1 MSELKKDPM
10 REALD
15 AAAQKTAIK
24 NQSIIEDPFKK
35 GARIISAKQLDVDRF
50 ATYSSKTYGK
60 LGFDPFKDNNKVY
73 NANTHWSEDIGR
85 ATRGMFQLAGVGFQD
100 TFGFGLT
107 AEKDN
112 WKDFDDVM
120 KNYSSTRG
128 GYTQFWSNTMLS
140 SGYTVGILGAI
151 AAEEIGLAL
160 TTGGLGNLSTAGL
173 VGIQATR
180 AFDRLGQLTKGSKVL
195 EKIGSLGHVDEAA
208 KFFSLKGLGQNALKL
223 GKKLNPVS
231 ESMDFLSNVSKLDD
245 LNAWQKLAVGAGSVA
260 RDARKIYMTHSESKL
275 EAELAKNEFV
285 NKKILEAKYN
295 SPDGQLSD
303 KDVENIRTAGQNV
316 YNSTYT
322 GNLGLIYATNA
333 ITFDNMF
340 KSMRYSNKM
349 FSIPGKFTTAL
360 GKDGVVVK
368 AVKDFSI
375 KSAYKTGKKAV
386 TDFVS
391 KEGIKN
397 TGRYIKANYKVAGAN
412 LIKKGL
418 SNSMEGVQELGQDV
432 VSNSVQSY
440 YGRNHAGKQI
450 RGGMLNYLYEDVG
463 NSLKGTMNQQGLETF
478 GSGFFMGSIASP
490 FGGAI
495 GVLQKQLVGGGAKAK
510 MQYLFDRENYVK
522 KQKTKYKESLAKA
535 QQLTEVFNAQLG
547 AYLDHTSS
555 PLVQQAELQEEIL
568 GAAQDGNKKKFE
580 DKKHDSLQ
588 KGIKTM
594 LKNNSEGMFTDFLE
608 QMVEKYTPEQM
619 NQAMGRTDIT
629 ENNIA
634 EYKTKLQNKVETV
647 KSLRRVY
654 DDINEKI
661 VDPVRQSDIDRLDES
676 DPEQRK
682 QKLELIIYKKAI
694 ANLKD
699 ELLFNNGKI
708 TNKAQRML
716 ALEKQLNKETGLS
729 STEVQAFISKE
740 GLTNEIQ
747 ILQTQ
752 VEANKSLKLTGQEAE
767 NAKLAEQKLEKLTNY
782 QKALTAI
789 DKLESSEEPSMDEVE
804 DAYSDLFE
812 AYHEYRSLDP
822 MHGFMEPEEVK
833 RAISRKS
840 FDAIVDYLDL
850 SNESQALQGVVNTLL
865 DPTSAKM
872 WIDRNAEMLTDLD
885 KNKEKHIANQLFA
898 FQQKAESSEMLTE
911 LQEWGVFFDLDELD
925 DLVEKGIMPSAIYN
939 IENNKPAT
947 KEEYQRAQDI
957 ISQFYKRLTGKSITQ
972 DKSGGSKRSLRYE
985 NDKRT
990 VKGLLRQ
997 YGITLGKEI
1006 DLSDPKQLERLISRL
1021 KKSDFLTYI
1030 DKELL
1035 DAVFDSAPKI
1045 MFVDNAELPISL
1057 NEDGVFVIDVRYA
1070 GSDYKNAAVNFETLV
1085 LSALTQ
1091 AKLNE
1096 GLEENEDLKSEV
1108 ENLMQQARDAFSKKY
1123 PNLDVDKI
1131 SMLNNVSEFLSESLN
1146 NTAFQS
1152 FLGGVTD
1159 TVSGNKESLW
1169 KSMMAKIM
1177 KAFKKTFDKSVL
1189 QRAVSL
1195 ANMALDESITDSIDV
1210 KADETTE
1217 SEVEEKP
1224 EPVSSVEKKGY
1235 KLMEVMPGVWQV
1247 TGNNEVKAFDTKEEA
1262 EAYFNEKTKPGK
1274 KTVKQTVKEKVKRE
1288 IQLGNTEFLE
1298 NANERPD
1305 LFGEFLH
1312 PEVVSNNNL
1321 AVAEW
1326 TQKIVDLGKELDD
1339 ARITNWVY
1347 GNVRAQV
1354 DGRLVIDVTAEVPVF
1369 VKKALKNK
1377 KANPRVAQLQK
1388 EISDL
1393 DKKIQDLNAKRKTT
1407 PAKSTTD
1414 TNSIRNDVAG
1424 LKTMFDSQ
1432 YLTPV
1437 KSTFN
1442 YEARQE
1448 LEAEAKKNK
1457 PLFGKVKTVTREEVE
1472 KRGFENFVKAIQSTK
1487 DTTNTTELNY
1497 TIFDGLGGW
1506 LIKNKSANATNDLI
1520 NSDSHPD
1527 FRHEYTG
1534 KRNQNWAE
1542 YDEGFSVEGKRV
1554 VNIKV
1559 PVRTDE
1565 DTNRPSVYFS
1575 FTLELPE
1582 GFTAESVANPII
1594 EKLKQFGGK
1603 ASTKELIP
1611 IVTQQA
1617 KEIIQKGP
1625 KAGVKV
1631 TLAQMPVVEDSVN
1644 TEKVMG
1650 KAIYIPMSV
1659 YEEAYAN
1666 DTANNTQN
1674 GQPLAQI
1681 IARGGYSVRELDDLL
1696 PDWKERVYAI
1706 NNPGQSQTEENVNE
1720 DVDRE
1725 INATLKQRN
1734 ALQDQLN
1741 AEDQDIIEEGEE
1753 TVQQGT
1759 KQVKFL
1765 MYKSTGTGSTALSLG
1780 EWVPLLAIGTHPD
1793 GREWFVKAYHQG
1805 VDPKFNKYGSSTFD
1819 SIDKDL
1825 KANEANLFTGIRR
1838 TEEIEEEIE
1847 REIDVEVDEDVVD
1860 EEQTIEQPANNNE
1873 DELKNLINQKRELL
1887 KRVNEQIASA
1897 RKIDFRKKIKL
1908 DKQKTQ
1914 LLLDLKDLQAEYD
1927 AKYGSEEVIVTDET
1941 PGVEI
1946 ESEEIVDLDNKV
1958 VVTERTP
1965 YPSLPVELQN
1975 QLLDQYRLLLG
1986 ANAVGAV
1993 RSKYKAEIK
2002 QLEALN
2008 RSMAQASEE
2017 EVDALDEKFGEV
2029 FDALVAAVGPGFTIR
2044 LNEQSKIEIGTIKS
2058 SDYASDAEIAQI
2070 EKLMKSDMSFM
2081 RTIIDYNKSIEPELT
2096 VELTEEQIAA
2106 NNAEQIEI
2114 GKQLKQQRL
2123 DQQREEARAR
2133 RKARRQSIVPINAM
2147 EREQVSEL
2155 LQKVLKDDFDI
2166 LTKAD
2171 LSYLIDNLLNDSKTF
2186 RFKIPDAIAFV
2197 NKKKMNLEEQ
2207 SQIQLVNETFADE
2220 LEGLEPKERAA
2231 AVLGYQKDIFEE
2243 MSENSAVYNYGILS
2257 KYIKSKEPIK
2267 VSYNG
2272 KKYSFTLTPTDLKA
2286 LAVYNK
2292 KLFDKP
2298 LKTKEDEESFL
2309 ISVHQIMENV
2319 KYYAKDY
2326 KKNLRFTGTQEEIED
2341 AAVKLFF
2348 KLKKQ
2353 GILLPAV
2360 VRAVNYALYDSKA
2373 KLTIARSNALSGSIY
2388 TLEARESLARKAQP
2402 KNKLAQDK
2410 SLIAFY
2416 VYDSGAQVTSELW
2429 QEAAVALWLSKPKNR
2444 VNPEFITKNIARGKS
2459 EIRFY
2464 KSFISNTSQYKT
2476 ADGIGDAATQDF
2488 MFDIKEADVYMQE
2501 AVNEIF
2507 SNYKSISEMVTAIAN
2522 RIRSGQEEDYD
2533 AEYESEAD
2541 FQKWLASSES
2551 EKASEDFDEYINSIE
2566 FKIETGQINL
2576 ATLDYASLTPS
2587 QQLLFDQAVEDGLY
2601 NVTDA
2606 EAAND
2611 VANQEVEMPEEATA
2625 STDEFL
2631 EYLNELE
2638 AKRTAVDIR
2647 EAELLE
2653 ELRKMGDA
2661 YPFVAFLISQ
2671 NEALENDK
2679 DLKLF
2684 LASYRIANAD
2694 MFNPFNSKQKTYVN
2708 DRLMKRLDKGA
2719 FIGMS
2724 VLINDAPMQIYSY
2737 NLNDKTVDLLDI
2749 NTGEVQTL
2757 PLDELFKTTDV
2768 FEEGQ
2773 EYTKLN
2779 LDTVVN
2785 DQEIAYIKEAY
2796 QDIFNN
2802 FTASVAEFEKLDNAN
2817 LNSKVLEQLTKCK

>member
-35 GARIISAKQLDVDRF
+35 GVRVISAKQLDVDRF

-112 WKDFDDVM
+112 WKDFDSVM

-173 VGIQATR
+173 VGVQATR

-208 KFFSLKGLGQNALKL
+208 KFFSLKGLGQNAIKL

-231 ESMDFLSNVSKLDD
+231 ESMDFLHNVSKLDD

-285 NKKILEAKYN
+285 NQKILETKYN

-375 KSAYKTGKKAV
+375 KGAYKTSKKAV

-391 KEGIKN
+391 KEGVKN
-397 TGRYIKANYKVAGAN
+397 TGRYIRANYKVAGAN

-418 SNSMEGVQELGQDV
+418 SNSTEGIQELGQDV

-440 YGRNHAGKQI
+440 YGRNHSGKQI

-463 NSLKGTMNQQGLETF
+463 NSLKGTMNQEGLETF

-510 MQYLFDRENYVK
+510 MQYIFDRENYVK

-568 GAAQDGNKKKFE
+568 GAAQEGDKKKFE

-594 LKNNSEGMFTDFLE
+594 LKNSSEGMFTDFLE

-661 VDPVRQSDIDRLDES
+661 VDPVRQSDIDRLDDS

-682 QKLELIIYKKAI
+682 QKLELIIYKKSV

-716 ALEKQLNKETGLS
+716 ALEKQLNKETGLN

-782 QKALTAI
+782 QKALTVI

-833 RAISRKS
+833 RTISRKS

-925 DLVEKGIMPSAIYN
+925 DLVEKGIMPSEIYN

-972 DKSGGSKRSLRYE
+972 DKSVVSKRSLRYE

-1217 SEVEEKP
+1217 PVVEEKP

-1312 PEVVSNNNL
+1312 PEVISNNNL

-1393 DKKIQDLNAKRKTT
+1393 DKKIQDLNAKRKTA

-1414 TNSIRNDVAG
+1414 TNAIRNDVAG

-1472 KRGFENFVKAIQSTK
+1472 KRGFENFIKAVQSIK

-1506 LIKNKSANATNDLI
+1506 LIKNKSANATSDLI

-1542 YDEGFSVEGKRV
+1542 FDEGFSIEGKRV

-1625 KAGVKV
+1625 
-1631 TLAQMPVVEDSVN
+1631 Q
-1644 TEKVMG
+1644 
-1650 KAIYIPMSV
+1650 
-1659 YEEAYAN
+1659 
-1666 DTANNTQN
+1666 
-1674 GQPLAQI
+1674 
-1681 IARGGYSVRELDDLL
+1681 
-1696 PDWKERVYAI
+1696 
-1706 NNPGQSQTEENVNE
+1706 GQSQKEENVNE
-1720 DVDRE
+1720 EVDKE

-1873 DELKNLINQKRELL
+1873 DELKNQINQKRELL

-1927 AKYGSEEVIVTDET
+1927 AKYGSEEVIVTDVT
-1941 PGVEI
+1941 PGAEI

-1965 YPSLPVELQN
+1965 YSSLPIELQN

-1986 ANAVGAV
+1986 ANAVGVV
-1993 RSKYKAEIK
+1993 RSKYKSEIK

-2017 EVDALDEKFGEV
+2017 EVDALDEKFGEM
-2029 FDALVAAVGPGFTIR
+2029 FDSLVAAVGPGFTIR

-2058 SDYASDAEIAQI
+2058 SDDASDAEIAQI

-2081 RTIIDYNKSIEPELT
+2081 RTIVDYNKSIEPELT

-2147 EREQVSEL
+2147 EQQQVSEL

-2166 LTKAD
+2166 LSKAD

-2243 MSENSAVYNYGILS
+2243 MSENSSVYNYNLLL
-2257 KYIKSKEPIK
+2257 KYVKSKEPIK
-2267 VSYNG
+2267 LSYNG

-2309 ISVHQIMENV
+2309 ISVHQIMEVV

-2326 KKNLRFTGTQEEIED
+2326 KKNLRFTGTQEEIEE

-2353 GILLPAV
+2353 GILLPAI

-2388 TLEARESLARKAQP
+2388 TLEARESLARQVQP

-2410 SLIAFY
+2410 SLIAGY
-2416 VYDSGAQVTSELW
+2416 VYDSGIPVTNELW
-2429 QEAAVALWLSKPKNR
+2429 QEAIIALWLSNPKNR

-2459 EIRFY
+2459 EIKFY
-2464 KSFISNTSQYKT
+2464 KSFISNSSPYKT

-2488 MFDIKEADVYMQE
+2488 GFDIKDADVYMQE

-2533 AEYESEAD
+2533 TEYESYDD
-2541 FQKWLASSES
+2541 FQKWLASDES

-2576 ATLDYASLTPS
+2576 ATLDYTSLTPS

-2601 NVTDA
+2601 DVTDA
-2606 EAAND
+2606 EAANEA
-2611 VANQEVEMPEEATA
+2611 ANQEVEMPEETTA

-2638 AKRTAVDIR
+2638 AKRTVVDIK

-2694 MFNPFNSKQKTYVN
+2694 MFNPFNPKQKTYVN

-2724 VLINDAPMQIYSY
+2724 VLINDVPMQIYSY

-2757 PLDELFKTTDV
+2757 PLDELFKTTNV

>member
-35 GARIISAKQLDVDRF
+35 GVRVISAKQLDVDRF

-112 WKDFDDVM
+112 WKDFDSVM

-173 VGIQATR
+173 VGVQATR

-208 KFFSLKGLGQNALKL
+208 KFFSLKGLGQNAIKL

-231 ESMDFLSNVSKLDD
+231 ESMDFLHNVSKLDD

-285 NKKILEAKYN
+285 NQKILETKYN

-375 KSAYKTGKKAV
+375 KGAYKTSKKAV

-391 KEGIKN
+391 KEGVKN
-397 TGRYIKANYKVAGAN
+397 TGRYIRANYKVAGAN

-418 SNSMEGVQELGQDV
+418 SNSTEGIQELGQDV

-440 YGRNHAGKQI
+440 YGRNHSGKQI

-463 NSLKGTMNQQGLETF
+463 NSLKGTMNQEGLETF

-510 MQYLFDRENYVK
+510 MQYIFDRENYVK

-568 GAAQDGNKKKFE
+568 GAAQEGDKKKFE

-594 LKNNSEGMFTDFLE
+594 LKNSSEGMFTDFLE

-661 VDPVRQSDIDRLDES
+661 VDPVRQSDIDRLDDS

-682 QKLELIIYKKAI
+682 QKLELIIYKKSV

-716 ALEKQLNKETGLS
+716 ALEKQLNKETGLN

-782 QKALTAI
+782 QKALTVI

-833 RAISRKS
+833 RTISRKS

-925 DLVEKGIMPSAIYN
+925 DLVEKGIMPSEIYN

-972 DKSGGSKRSLRYE
+972 DKSVVSKRSLRYE

-1217 SEVEEKP
+1217 PVVEEKP

-1312 PEVVSNNNL
+1312 PEVISNNNL

-1393 DKKIQDLNAKRKTT
+1393 DKKIQDLNTKRKTT

-1414 TNSIRNDVAG
+1414 TNAIRNDVAG

-1472 KRGFENFVKAIQSTK
+1472 KRGFENFIKAVQSIK

-1506 LIKNKSANATNDLI
+1506 LIKNKSANATSDLI

-1542 YDEGFSVEGKRV
+1542 FDEGFSIEGKRV

-1625 KAGVKV
+1625 
-1631 TLAQMPVVEDSVN
+1631 Q
-1644 TEKVMG
+1644 
-1650 KAIYIPMSV
+1650 
-1659 YEEAYAN
+1659 
-1666 DTANNTQN
+1666 
-1674 GQPLAQI
+1674 
-1681 IARGGYSVRELDDLL
+1681 
-1696 PDWKERVYAI
+1696 
-1706 NNPGQSQTEENVNE
+1706 GQSQKEENVNE
-1720 DVDRE
+1720 EVDKE

-1873 DELKNLINQKRELL
+1873 DELKNQINQKRELL

-1927 AKYGSEEVIVTDET
+1927 AKYGSEEVIVTDVT
-1941 PGVEI
+1941 PGAEI

-1965 YPSLPVELQN
+1965 YSSLPIELQN

-1986 ANAVGAV
+1986 ANAVGVV
-1993 RSKYKAEIK
+1993 RSKYKSEIK

-2017 EVDALDEKFGEV
+2017 EVDALDEKFGEM
-2029 FDALVAAVGPGFTIR
+2029 FDSLVAAVGPGFTIR

-2058 SDYASDAEIAQI
+2058 SDDASDAEIAQI

-2081 RTIIDYNKSIEPELT
+2081 RTIVDYNKSIEPELT

-2147 EREQVSEL
+2147 EQQQVSEL

-2166 LTKAD
+2166 LSKAD

-2243 MSENSAVYNYGILS
+2243 MSENSSVYNYNLLL
-2257 KYIKSKEPIK
+2257 KYVKSKEPIK
-2267 VSYNG
+2267 LSYNG

-2309 ISVHQIMENV
+2309 ISVHQIMEVV

-2353 GILLPAV
+2353 GILLPAI

-2388 TLEARESLARKAQP
+2388 TLEARESLARQVQP

-2410 SLIAFY
+2410 SLIAGY
-2416 VYDSGAQVTSELW
+2416 VYDSGTPVTNELW
-2429 QEAAVALWLSKPKNR
+2429 QEAIIALWLSNPKNR

-2459 EIRFY
+2459 EIKFY
-2464 KSFISNTSQYKT
+2464 KSFISNSSPYKT

-2488 MFDIKEADVYMQE
+2488 GFDIKDADVYMQE

-2533 AEYESEAD
+2533 TEYESYDD
-2541 FQKWLASSES
+2541 FQKWLASDES

-2576 ATLDYASLTPS
+2576 ATLDYTSLTPS

-2601 NVTDA
+2601 DVTDA
-2606 EAAND
+2606 EAANEA
-2611 VANQEVEMPEEATA
+2611 ANQEVEMPEETTA

-2638 AKRTAVDIR
+2638 AKRTVVDIK

-2694 MFNPFNSKQKTYVN
+2694 MFNPFNPKQKTYVN

-2724 VLINDAPMQIYSY
+2724 VLINDVPMQIYSY

-2757 PLDELFKTTDV
+2757 PLDELFKTTNV